1 MFKLK
6 LHGQIFLGLI
16 LGIFFGVFFKEY
28 LVFLTPVAEVFI
40 RALRMIVMPLIFASL
55 VMGVVNLGNIQ
66 HLGKIGMR
74 TFLYYL
80 TTTVMA
86 VLIGLFVVNL
96 IQPGVGAALDF
107 NVTVIPRDIQEH
119 SHFGLSSILV
129 DIVPDNI
136 FKAIA
141 DGKMMPLIFFSILVG
156 CALNLIGKK
165 GDGFTKFVDGLNEVM
180 LKITH
185 WIMKTA
191 PIGVF
196 ALMATLVGTTGFS
209 AFKPLALFV
218 LVVILGLALHTALTL
233 CSALVFFA
241 RLSPIKF
248 ARQMFP
254 ALATAF
260 TTDSSLATLPVTIEC
275 LEKRVGISNKVTSFV
290 VPLGATVNMDGTAL
304 YEAVAA
310 VFIAQVYGFDLSM
323 MDQVVIFV
331 SATLA
336 SIGAAGIPSAGLVTL
351 LIVLRAVDLPT
362 EGIGLVFAID
372 RVVDMFRTTVNVFG
386 DAVGAAVIARTEG
399 ENF

>member
-6 LHGQIFLGLI
+6 LHGQIFLGLA

-241 RLSPIKF
+241 RLSPVKF

>member
-6 LHGQIFLGLI
+6 LHGQIFLGLA
-16 LGIFFGVFFKEY
+16 LGVFFGLFFQDY
-28 LVFLTPVAEVFI
+28 VSVLTPISEMFI

-66 HLGKIGMR
+66 HLGKIGGR
-74 TFLYYL
+74 TFFYYL
-80 TTTVMA
+80 TTTIMA

-96 IQPGVGAALDF
+96 IEPGVGAALNF
-107 NVTVIPRDIQEH
+107 NVATVPHDIQEQ
-119 SHFGLSSILV
+119 SKIGLASILV
-129 DIVPDNI
+129 EIVPDNI

-141 DGKMMPLIFFSILVG
+141 EGQMMPLIFFSILVG

-165 GDGFTKFVDGLNEVM
+165 GEGFTKFVDGLNEVM

-185 WIMKTA
+185 WIMKLA

-218 LVVILGLALHTALTL
+218 LVVFLGLVLHTLLTL

-241 RLSPIKF
+241 RLSPVTFI
-248 ARQMFP
+248 RQMFP

-260 TTDSSLATLPVTIEC
+260 TTDSSLATLPVTMEC
-275 LEKRVGISNKVTSFV
+275 LEKRVGVSNKVTSFV
-290 VPLGATVNMDGTAL
+290 VPLGSSINMDGTAL
-304 YEAVAA
+304 YESVAA
-310 VFIAQVYGFDLSM
+310 VFIAQVYGIDLTM

-331 SATLA
+331 SATLT

-351 LIVLRAVDLPT
+351 LIVLRAVGLPT

-372 RVVDMFRTTVNVFG
+372 RIVDMCRTTVNVFG

>member
-1 MFKLK
+1 VFKLK
-6 LHGQIFLGLI
+6 LHGQIFLGLAF
-16 LGIFFGVFFKEY
+16 GIFFGLFFQEY
-28 LVFLTPVAEVFI
+28 VSFLTPIADMFI

-66 HLGKIGMR
+66 HLGKIGGR
-74 TFLYYL
+74 TFFYYL
-80 TTTVMA
+80 TTTIMA

-96 IQPGVGAALDF
+96 IEPGVGAALNF
-107 NVTVIPRDIQEH
+107 NVATVPQDIQEQ
-119 SHFGLSSILV
+119 SKIGLASILV
-129 DIVPDNI
+129 EIVPDNI

-141 DGKMMPLIFFSILVG
+141 EGQMMPLIFFSILVG

-165 GDGFTKFVDGLNEVM
+165 GEGFTKFVDGLNEVM

-185 WIMKTA
+185 WIMKLA

-218 LVVILGLALHTALTL
+218 LVVFLGLLLHTVLTL

-241 RLSPIKF
+241 RLSPITF
-248 ARQMFP
+248 IRQMFP

-275 LEKRVGISNKVTSFV
+275 LEKRVGVSNKVTSFV
-290 VPLGATVNMDGTAL
+290 VPLGSTINMDGTAL
-304 YEAVAA
+304 YESVAA
-310 VFIAQVYGFDLSM
+310 VFIAQVYGIDLSI

-331 SATLA
+331 SATLT

-351 LIVLRAVDLPT
+351 LIVLRAVGLPT

-372 RVVDMFRTTVNVFG
+372 RIVDMCRTTVNVFG

>member
-6 LHGQIFLGLI
+6 LHGQIFLGLAF
-16 LGIFFGVFFKEY
+16 GIFFGLFFQEY
-28 LVFLTPVAEVFI
+28 VSFLTPIADMFI

-66 HLGKIGMR
+66 HLGKIGGR
-74 TFLYYL
+74 TFFYYL
-80 TTTVMA
+80 TTTIMA

-96 IQPGVGAALDF
+96 IEPGVGAALNF
-107 NVTVIPRDIQEH
+107 NVATVPQDIQEQ
-119 SHFGLSSILV
+119 SKIGLASILV
-129 DIVPDNI
+129 EIVPDNI

-141 DGKMMPLIFFSILVG
+141 EGQMMPLIFFSILVG

-165 GDGFTKFVDGLNEVM
+165 GEGFTKFVDGLNEVM

-185 WIMKTA
+185 WIMKLA

-218 LVVILGLALHTALTL
+218 LVVFLGLLLHTVLTL

-241 RLSPIKF
+241 RLSPITF
-248 ARQMFP
+248 IRQMFP

-275 LEKRVGISNKVTSFV
+275 LEKRVGVSNKVTSFV
-290 VPLGATVNMDGTAL
+290 VPLGSTINMDGTAL
-304 YEAVAA
+304 YESVAA
-310 VFIAQVYGFDLSM
+310 VFIAQVYGIDLSI

-331 SATLA
+331 SATLT

-351 LIVLRAVDLPT
+351 LIVLRAVGLPT

-372 RVVDMFRTTVNVFG
+372 RIVDMCRTTVNVFG